1 MGGLFYSASRV
12 PAALNFTRLCTICL
26 LSDTYADGTRNASP
40 CAVVGCFLKCA
51 GFQDEVHKTMG
62 RPKKTSSEL
71 ILSHARIGRI
81 RARQREER
89 KNAIAQQSDTENKQR
104 FLAAITEEC
113 ETFASRCTDKTLC
126 TDLEGNLNNQGPWLE
141 RALGFAKRVA
151 TEKNPSHR
159 CKRLATRF
167 LHDLKNG
174 ASSGIYFDPCAVEN
188 IPFWCDAFGIDGHT
202 YLDSDTFV
210 LAAFLG
216 FKKRNGTRRFC
227 KSWTRLSYAQK
238 HVLDAGI
245 SFLAQHAAAR

>member
-1 MGGLFYSASRV
+1 
-12 PAALNFTRLCTICL
+12 
-26 LSDTYADGTRNASP
+26 
-40 CAVVGCFLKCA
+40 
-51 GFQDEVHKTMG
+51 MG

-89 KNAIAQQSDTENKQR
+89 KKAIAQQSDTENKQR
-104 FLAAITEEC
+104 FLAAITEER
-113 ETFASRCTDKTLC
+113 ETFASRCTDGKTLC
-126 TDLEGNLNNQGPWLE
+126 TYLEGNLNNEAPWLE
-141 RALGFAKRVA
+141 RALGFAKRVT
-151 TEKNPSHR
+151 TEKHPPHR

-167 LHDLKNG
+167 LNDLKNG
-174 ASSGIYFDPCAVEN
+174 ANSGIYFFDPCAVEN
-188 IPFWCDAFGIDGHT
+188 IPYWYDAFAIDGHT

-227 KSWTRLSYAQK
+227 KSWTRLTHAQK

-245 SFLAQHAAAR
+245 AFLAQHAEAR